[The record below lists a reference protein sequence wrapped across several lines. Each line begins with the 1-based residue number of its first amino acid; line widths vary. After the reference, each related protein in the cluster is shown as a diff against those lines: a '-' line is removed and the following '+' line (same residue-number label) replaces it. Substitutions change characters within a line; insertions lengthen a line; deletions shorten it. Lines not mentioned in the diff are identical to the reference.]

1 MIGRHAGAVPVIRLP
16 TQFDAPGTH
25 EAEAAIPGGCGC
37 CSCSCCCC
45 CLATTVSISAVAAI
59 QTSRKAGEAT
69 VRPARAG
76 LWIGLAATALLAAA
90 TLSGAV
96 AWVISS
102 IDPGSLSASAVLVFG
117 LGLLAVWCALLG
129 TAFRGVGFKE
139 PLVRAV
145 VFAVIGIIAFLLE
158 VVIGAFLIL
167 LVWPLYLL
175 GAAAVIGLV
184 IWRASR
190 PRAPPSDV
198 ASSSLQ

>member
-1 MIGRHAGAVPVIRLP
+1 MIGRHAGAVPMIRLP
-16 TQFDAPGTH
+16 TQFDPPGTH
-25 EAEAAIPGGCGC
+25 AAEAAIPGGCGC
-37 CSCSCCCC
+37 CCCCCCC

-59 QTSRKAGEAT
+59 QASRKAGEAT
-69 VRPARAG
+69 VRPAHTG
-76 LWIGLAATALLAAA
+76 LWIGLAGTALLAAA

-102 IDPGSLSASAVLVFG
+102 IDPSSLSASAVLVFG

-158 VVIGAFLIL
+158 VIIGAFLVL
-167 LVWPLYLL
+167 LVWPVYLL
-175 GAAAVIGLV
+175 GAAAVIAFV
-184 IWRASR
+184 VWMATR
-190 PRAPPSDV
+190 PRVPPSDM
-198 ASSSLQ
+198 ANSSPQ